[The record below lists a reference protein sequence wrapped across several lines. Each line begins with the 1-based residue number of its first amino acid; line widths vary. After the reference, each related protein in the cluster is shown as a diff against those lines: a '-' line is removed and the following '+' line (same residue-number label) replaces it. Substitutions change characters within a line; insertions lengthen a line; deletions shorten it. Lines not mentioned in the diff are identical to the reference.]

1 MNKDFENTINSEDVE
16 FKVVDKLKGI
26 YVLIEGLVFMEES
39 GAGDSI
45 YQRQAYEAINTIL
58 SVAIKNAVG
67 TQELVA
73 MLENKITKLE
83 KTK

>member
-1 MNKDFENTINSEDVE
+1 MGNEFKNTANSEDVE
-16 FKVVDKLKGI
+16 YGVVDKLKGV

-45 YQRQAYEAINTIL
+45 YQRQAYEAINTVL

-73 MLENKITKLE
+73 MLENKIAKLE